1 MNKTPFLGV
10 AYYPEHW
17 ERSQIDEDL
26 DKMVEHGI
34 SCVRIAEFAWKT
46 MEPKEG
52 KFDFSLFRE
61 VVDKCRERGIMV
73 IMGTPGATPPLWLS
87 NKYPDVYG
95 ERLDGVKRFHGARQD
110 CCYSHEEYLHLALRI
125 TKKMAEEFGKDEN
138 VIGWQIDNEIF
149 SGKDDGMFC
158 VCPRCEAGFKE
169 WVKKLYDGDVDKF
182 NREVGTYVFSSSI
195 DSFEELHRPYK
206 QWTHPGYLALWRKF
220 QLHLSAQYVQN
231 QYDAIKLFTDKPVGT
246 DTMPIFT
253 ALSYEDTARIADVIQ
268 FNEYNRDKNYKNME
282 LWSSFLYNLKKRPYW
297 LTETS
302 CCWNGSATSLY
313 MRHKGFIDMNAWMHL
328 ANGAESVNYW
338 LWRTHYA
345 GHELMHGSVI
355 ETSGRPRHI
364 KDEVIALSKN
374 MDKCASLIK
383 GTRPAGSG
391 IAFTVAENSATT
403 FEFQPMYPGFDY
415 FNTIC
420 DEFSALSA
428 ARLRPSALLESAS
441 LDGYKLLY
449 TPYLLSLENH
459 GLTDRILN
467 FVREGGTWIV
477 SPLTDIRTASEA
489 NFRRSKTGVL
499 EEAANVEITFT
510 LPAYAPEAEEARGY
524 SAFADNG
531 KEYTARNFVY
541 DALTAGDGVKV
552 IAKYT
557 DEEYLAGYAAITE
570 SSYGN
575 GKIVML
581 GFVPTEETLRD
592 IVSLYAAELGITPFV
607 EASENVTVVK
617 REGDFEAIVAI
628 EHEYKDAS
636 LTAPFDCTD
645 MISDETYSAGDVIN
659 VGKYGVKVLKK
670 H

>member
-26 DKMVEHGI
+26 DKMLEHGI

-46 MEPKEG
+46 MEPTEG

-95 ERLDGVKRFHGARQD
+95 ERIDGAKRFHGARQD

-125 TKKMAEEFGKDEN
+125 TKKMAEEFANDDN
-138 VIGWQIDNEIF
+138 IIGWQIDNEIF
-149 SGKDDGMFC
+149 ASKDEMFC
-158 VCPRCEAGFKE
+158 VCPKCEANFKR
-169 WVKKLYDGDVDKF
+169 WVKKLYNGDVQKF

-195 DSFEELHRPYK
+195 DSFDELHRPYK
-206 QWTHPGYLALWRKF
+206 QWTHPGYQALWRKF
-220 QLHLSAQYVQN
+220 QFHLATEYVKSH
-231 QYDAIKLFTDKPVGT
+231 YDAIKLYTNKPVGT
-246 DTMPIFT
+246 DMMPIFH
-253 ALSYEDTARIADVIQ
+253 ALSYEDTAKYTDIMQI
-268 FNEYNRDKNYKNME
+268 NEYFRDTYYEQMEMWANY
-282 LWSSFLYNLKKRPYW
+282 LYNMKKKPYW

-302 CCWNGSATSLY
+302 CCWNGSVTSNY
-313 MRHKGFIDMNAWMHL
+313 MRHKGFVNMNAWMNL

-364 KDEVIALSKN
+364 KDEVVALSKS
-374 MDKCASLIK
+374 MDKCESLIN
-383 GTRPAGSG
+383 GTRPEGSG
-391 IAFTVAENSATT
+391 LGFIASENASHT
-403 FEFQPMYPGFDY
+403 FNFQDMYSGFKYTDAITKD
-415 FNTIC
+415 FN
-420 DEFSALSA
+420 ALSK
-428 ARLRPSALLESAS
+428 ARLRPTVLLESAS
-441 LDGYKLLY
+441 LDDVKVLY
-449 TPYLLSLENH
+449 TPYLTSLENN
-459 GLTDRILN
+459 GLSEKILK
-467 FVREGGTWIV
+467 FVENGGTWIA
-477 SPLTDIRTASEA
+477 SPLTDVRTASEA
-489 NFRRSKTGVL
+489 KYRTAATGVL
-499 EEAANVEITFT
+499 EKAANVEITFT
-510 LPAYAPEAEEARGY
+510 IPAYSDIAEEKHGY
-524 SAFADNG
+524 SAFADCG
-531 KEYTARNFVY
+531 KEYTARDFVY
-541 DALTAGDGVKV
+541 DALTAGEGVKV

-570 SSYGN
+570 SSFGK

-581 GFVPTEETLRD
+581 GFVPTAETLKEIATR
-592 IVSLYAAELGITPFV
+592 YCAEAGITPFV
-607 EASENVTVVK
+607 TADENVTVVK

-628 EHEYKDAS
+628 EHEFKDAA
-636 LTAPFDCTD
+636 LTAPFDCVD
-645 MISDETYSAGDVIN
+645 MISDESYSKGDVIN

-670 H
+670 A

>member
-17 ERSQIDEDL
+17 DRGQIDEDL

-46 MEPKEG
+46 MEPSEG
-52 KFDFSLFRE
+52 EFDFSLFRE
-61 VVDKCRERGIMV
+61 VVDKCREREIMV

-95 ERLDGVKRFHGARQD
+95 ERIDGVKRFHGARQD
-110 CCYSHEEYLHLALRI
+110 CCYSHDEYLHLALRI
-125 TKKMAEEFGKDEN
+125 TKKMAEEFANDEN
-138 VIGWQIDNEIF
+138 VIGWQIDNEI
-149 SGKDDGMFC
+149 SASKDEMFC
-158 VCPRCEAGFKE
+158 VCPRCVEKFKT
-169 WVKKLYDGDVDKF
+169 WVKDLYGGNVQKF

-220 QLHLSAQYVQN
+220 QWHLAAEYVQN

-246 DTMPIFT
+246 DVMPLFQT
-253 ALSYEDTARIADVIQ
+253 FPYEDNARITDIIQ
-268 FNEYNRDKNYKNME
+268 FNEYFMDTQYEQMEMWANY
-282 LWSSFLYNLKKRPYW
+282 LYNLKKKPYW

-302 CCWNGSATSLY
+302 CCWNGSATSNY
-313 MRHKGFIDMNAWMHL
+313 MRHKGFVNMNAWMNL
-328 ANGAESVNYW
+328 ANGAESVSYW

-355 ETSGRPRHI
+355 ESSGRSRHI
-364 KDEVIALSKN
+364 KDEVIALSRDI
-374 MDKCASLIK
+374 DKCASLINN
-383 GTRPAGSG
+383 TRPVGSG
-391 IAFTVAENSATT
+391 LGFIASENSATT
-403 FEFQPMYPGFDY
+403 FEFQTMYSGFNYTDAITKD
-415 FNTIC
+415 FN
-420 DEFSALSA
+420 ALSR

-441 LDGYKLLY
+441 LDGIKVLY
-449 TPYLLSLENH
+449 TPYLLSLERN
-459 GLTDRILN
+459 GLAERILK
-467 FVREGGTWIV
+467 FVENGGTWIA
-477 SPLTDIRTASEA
+477 SPLTDVRTESEAKYRTAA
-489 NFRRSKTGVL
+489 TGFI
-499 EEAANVEITFT
+499 EKAANVEISFT
-510 LPAYAPEAEEARGY
+510 LPACSDIAEEGHGY
-524 SAFADNG
+524 SAFTDGG
-531 KEYTARNFVY
+531 KEYTARDFVY
-541 DALTAGDGVKV
+541 DALTPGDGVKV

-570 SSYGN
+570 SAYGK

-592 IVSLYAAELGITPFV
+592 IATAYCAEAGITPFITAD
-607 EASENVTVVK
+607 ESVTVVK

-628 EHEYKDAS
+628 EHAFKEAS
-636 LTAPFDCTD
+636 LTAPFDCVD
-645 MISDETYSAGDVIN
+645 MINETAYKKGDVIN

-670 H
+670 L